1 MEKSTSLC
9 RFIIDELSLLLY
21 SSKAEDSILRDKVR
35 EVEGLDTVQGL
46 ERLLQIREVYM
57 HKFNRPSQ
65 VVSEE
70 LIKYI
75 ATNGYDEL
83 LKSLELNIF
92 KE

>member
-1 MEKSTSLC
+1 M
-9 RFIIDELSLLLY
+9 
-21 SSKAEDSILRDKVR
+21 
-35 EVEGLDTVQGL
+35 QGL

-65 VVSEE
+65 AVSEE

-83 LKSLELNIF
+83 LRLLELNIF